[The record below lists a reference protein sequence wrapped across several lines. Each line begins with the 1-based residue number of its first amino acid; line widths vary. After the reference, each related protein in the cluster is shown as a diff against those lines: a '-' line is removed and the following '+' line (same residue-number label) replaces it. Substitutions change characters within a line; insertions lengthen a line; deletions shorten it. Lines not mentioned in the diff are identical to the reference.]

1 MDKDELYALVEK
13 AIEGDEPAFEDLY
26 VSQSK
31 SILFGARS
39 WLYDSNETEDAASE
53 IVIAMYK
60 SIARLKNPH
69 AFKSWMQRII
79 MAVCVDI
86 NRKSKKDKALDKSF
100 DIGDFEAVLPDSDA
114 DVNPEALATKSDEDS
129 FLNAAIDTLP
139 EAQKRALFLFYY
151 EDMDY
156 QDIARALKVSA
167 STVSTNL
174 MKARKKLK
182 EALEA
187 KGMSF
192 TDLIDDEKSGKFA
205 TAVTGVLGA
214 KVNDTVSSANVDS
227 FVAATKG
234 KLSAY
239 QMAQGGVNK
248 VASKTSYAKIVLA
261 AAACSLVISGGI
273 AIPHIIGEAE
283 VSIDKDIAAIQQ
295 DVQITYTPEVDI
307 TFNGSGG
314 LFEHINPTS
323 ATLVGGAASDKVVGW
338 YIKDVDNNEVKSGQG
353 SVVENVFEDL
363 APGNYSLSWDIQDEN
378 GITAQAVREFV
389 IK

>member
-1 MDKDELYALVEK
+1 MDKDELYTLVEK
-13 AIEGDEPAFEDLY
+13 AIEGDESAFEDLY

-60 SIARLKNPH
+60 SIARLKNPR

-79 MAVCVDI
+79 MSVCVDI
-86 NRKSKKDKALDKSF
+86 NRKSKKEKALDKSF

-114 DVNPEALATKSDEDS
+114 DVNPEVFAAQNDKES

-139 EAQKRALFLFYY
+139 EAQKRTLFLFYY

-156 QDIARALKVSA
+156 QDIASALKVSA

-182 EALEA
+182 DTLEA
-187 KGMSF
+187 RGMSF
-192 TDLIDDEKSGKFA
+192 TDLVDDEKSGKFA
-205 TAVTGVLGA
+205 TALTGVFGA
-214 KVNDTVSSANVDS
+214 KVNNTVSSAHVDS
-227 FVAATKG
+227 FVATTKG

-239 QMAQGGVNK
+239 QAAQGGVNK
-248 VASKTSYAKIVLA
+248 ATSKTSYAKIVLA
-261 AAACSLVISGGI
+261 AVACSLVLAGGI

-283 VSIDKDIAAIQQ
+283 VSIDKEIAVIQQ
-295 DVQITYTPEVDI
+295 DAQIIYTPEVDI
-307 TFNGSGG
+307 TFSGSVGAP
-314 LFEHINPTS
+314 EHINPTS
-323 ATLVGGAASDKVVGW
+323 ATLVGSTASDKVIGW
-338 YIKDVDNNEVKSGQG
+338 YIKDADKKEVKSGQG
-353 SVVENVFEDL
+353 SVIENISKDL
-363 APGNYSLSWDIQDEN
+363 TPGNYSVSWDIQDEN
-378 GITAQAVREFV
+378 GITAQAIREFV